1 MWQII
6 ETMKQ
11 RIVGRK
17 DEIAILDRVTESS
30 RSEFVA
36 IYGRRRVGKTY
47 LVREYYDNKFAFHCS
62 GLSKSNTKAQLQNF
76 NATLQRYSPKPV
88 KKSRNWLE
96 AFDRLIDVLEASS
109 AKRKI
114 VFLDELPWMD
124 TPRSNFI
131 PALEHLWNDWASGR
145 RDVVLVVCGSATSWM
160 MDKLINNK
168 GGLHNRLTNRVLVQP
183 FTLLEC
189 EAYFAS
195 RKIKLSRYQ
204 IAECYMIMGG
214 IPYYLDYIDKAYSLN
229 ENIDRLFFRPQGQMR
244 TEFENLYSA
253 LFKNSDKY
261 MKVVELLSKKAKGLS
276 REELASVKKG
286 KSGADLTKILSN
298 LEKCGFIRSYT
309 AFGQKTR
316 NKLYQLIDPY
326 TLFYF
331 QFIHSE
337 EYDDQNYWTHSML
350 SAERNAWAG
359 YSFEMLCLNHQEQ
372 IKKALGVSG
381 IMTKVSSWRAKTS
394 DKNKKG
400 TQIDLVID
408 RKDGYIN
415 ICEMKFYK
423 KEFAI
428 TREYYSKLEDR
439 LDTFIEETKTRKAIL
454 LTFITSYGLTTNEYS
469 DIVQKSLTLED
480 LFV

>member
-1 MWQII
+1 M
-6 ETMKQ
+6 
-11 RIVGRK
+11 
-17 DEIAILDRVTESS
+17 
-30 RSEFVA
+30 
-36 IYGRRRVGKTY
+36 
-47 LVREYYDNKFAFHCS
+47 
-62 GLSKSNTKAQLQNF
+62 QNF
-76 NATLQRYSPKPV
+76 NATLQRYSPNPV

-96 AFDRLIDVLEASS
+96 AFDRLIYILEASS

-131 PALEHLWNDWASGR
+131 PALEHFWNDWASGR

-160 MDKLINNK
+160 TDKLINNK
-168 GGLHNRLTNRVLVQP
+168 GGLHNRLTNRILVQP

-359 YSFEMLCLNHQEQ
+359 YSFEMLCLNHQE
-372 IKKALGVSG
+372 
-381 IMTKVSSWRAKTS
+381 
-394 DKNKKG
+394 
-400 TQIDLVID
+400 
-408 RKDGYIN
+408 
-415 ICEMKFYK
+415 
-423 KEFAI
+423 
-428 TREYYSKLEDR
+428 
-439 LDTFIEETKTRKAIL
+439 
-454 LTFITSYGLTTNEYS
+454 
-469 DIVQKSLTLED
+469 
-480 LFV
+480 